1 MDGGRDRKNRQIYK
15 LGPQGKAH
23 THTLHTHTHTHTHTR
38 CQARFWLKSV
48 LVIDS
53 AGCSIHPSMNS
64 QLQPV
69 YNKLSLTGIL
79 LLELN
84 RDHMMERLRADIKK
98 KSTH

>member
-15 LGPQGKAH
+15 LSPQGMAH
-23 THTLHTHTHTHTHTR
+23 THILRR
-38 CQARFWLKSV
+38 CQARFWLKSA

-64 QLQPV
+64 QPQPV
-69 YNKLSLTGIL
+69 YNNLSLTEIL

-98 KSTH
+98 RKVHTLILL